1 MGHESECHKCGMAFT
16 MSKYDCEPKK
26 ILDGPGP
33 LGLSAE
39 DTAFIMTG
47 VRQASSRDPIAR
59 AKAEYGDYRR
69 LHALQELDGD
79 RAIADLE
86 DACFNSSPV
95 PACYADLFKLYR
107 KRNKAAMENSRFD
120 DVYERILKMIE
131 LDAKMLDEIW
141 AGWGSR
147 QKSNRKKIDSAYTKL
162 TITDLRYLEKCA
174 ETLKDAKKMKLSKG
188 ARRLFKQRKGK

>member
-1 MGHESECHKCGMAFT
+1 
-16 MSKYDCEPKK
+16 
-26 ILDGPGP
+26 
-33 LGLSAE
+33 
-39 DTAFIMTG
+39 
-47 VRQASSRDPIAR
+47 
-59 AKAEYGDYRR
+59 
-69 LHALQELDGD
+69 
-79 RAIADLE
+79 
-86 DACFNSSPV
+86 
-95 PACYADLFKLYR
+95 
-107 KRNKAAMENSRFD
+107 MENSRFD